1 MFAHIDKVCNLSYSE
16 SLVCI
21 FNFIIIWIYMDREQL
36 RNLLVDLKTDSETLL
51 LKLINEKRL
60 TEDGIRHSL
69 HAQSPKFVSVLS
81 DVRPGMFL
89 TKEGYISRNY
99 IADEIIAMVCGV
111 IDNKIEVLSVS
122 GQEMLFGSP
131 NLFVNTD
138 GLSGLEA
145 TRLIVAEAERLGL
158 NADAAVYCQNFT
170 VPGLVKQGDAFLL
183 SKDEIIDM
191 IPRNRILTESDAPY
205 NEKSDIKKTMA
216 SIQITEAEV
225 FRNSSELLSRIR

>member
-1 MFAHIDKVCNLSYSE
+1 M
-16 SLVCI
+16 
-21 FNFIIIWIYMDREQL
+21 
-36 RNLLVDLKTDSETLL
+36 VDLKTDSETLL

-60 TEDGIRHSL
+60 TEDGIRHIL
-69 HAQSPKFVSVLS
+69 HAQSPKFVPVLS

-111 IDNKIEVLSVS
+111 IDNKIEVLSVN
-122 GQEMLFGSP
+122 GKEMLFGSP

-183 SKDEIIDM
+183 SKDEIIDIHSYFYNIQEALHNIKFTSGCLWSSSMLKKSSSVPLIKVYALRSPM
-191 IPRNRILTESDAPY
+191 ISEEIPDFPEYVYPAYFVP
-205 NEKSDIKKTMA
+205 
-216 SIQITEAEV
+216 
-225 FRNSSELLSRIR
+225 FRKP

>member
-1 MFAHIDKVCNLSYSE
+1 MDKEGLKK
-16 SLVCI
+16 
-21 FNFIIIWIYMDREQL
+21 
-36 RNLLVDLKTDSETLL
+36 LLTDLEVDGETLL
-51 LKLINEKRL
+51 LKLINEKGL
-60 TEDGIRHSL
+60 TEDGIKRIM
-69 HAQSPKFVSVLS
+69 HAQSPRFVATLS

-89 TKEGYISRNY
+89 TKEGYVSCNY

-111 IDNKIEVLSVS
+111 IDNKIEVLSVN
-122 GQEMLFGSP
+122 GKEMLFGSP

-183 SKDEIIDM
+183 SKDEIIDIHSYFYNIQEALYCIDFTASYLWSSSM
-191 IPRNRILTESDAPY
+191 LMKCPGEPMVRMYALRSPIISEEIPDFPEYVYPAYFVP
-205 NEKSDIKKTMA
+205 
-216 SIQITEAEV
+216 
-225 FRNSSELLSRIR
+225 FRKP